1 MLSKLVKARGTR
13 VAVAAALV
21 GTVFA
26 YSASSP
32 ISAAPQKKTLTGS
45 CTGADKASS
54 DLLAAFGGALNLPFD
69 VTSDVPAQLE
79 PGAANQPIAFTWS
92 VTLASSVTSAVAAID
107 PTLTVKNI
115 QLDMGVN
122 GPTATKVVEGRPAP
136 MEVAITAGQP
146 ATFAM
151 GPFSGQLTDI
161 GKGGVIKYSP
171 KNIAMSIS
179 LDIKGAATDINV
191 TCSAPGTAAVTSIK
205 IPGSP
210 DIKQPIELEGTPNSS
225 VSVDVLGKYVTAGTD
240 EKGVVREVQPDTLKV
255 IDGPGQVVNG
265 QVVVNTG
272 AAGTTSSV
280 TFEVC
285 SGTLPGTNAVQ
296 TLSLALPNPWGPP
309 FYELNNQLRKG
320 VAFTLKY
327 GDETT
332 APINMVDP
340 TSLPVL
346 LNPGLMNIPVNDWLN
361 QANNYILTG
370 FKAPSAADIQVALER
385 LPSIGAGGVK
395 VTSTPATPPSA
406 DKDKPVEPT
415 ANYSIEFVGKNAEK
429 EVGSIS
435 LGNYYSVFPQEYLT
449 MIIDAAK
456 GLLGGGGG
464 GGSTTTT
471 TFPGGVTLA
480 ERIKQLEAQQY
491 LAQISNDLPL
501 WLSTTQELLPL
512 KIEQATSNIDIN
524 AAIGAL
530 TSMFS
535 PPPAPKVLV
544 AGELPI
550 GICSQG
556 IIDVNVASVA
566 GVSQT
571 NPDGS
576 ATAPVVKLSLAG

>member
-32 ISAAPQKKTLTGS
+32 ISAAPQQKTLNGS
-45 CTGADKASS
+45 CSGADKASS
-54 DLLAAFGGALNLPFD
+54 DLLAAFGGSLALPFD

-79 PGAANQPIAFTWS
+79 PSAPDQPISFKWS
-92 VTLASSVTSAVAAID
+92 VTISDKVTTAVAAID
-107 PTLTVKNI
+107 PTLTIKNI
-115 QLDMGVN
+115 QLDMGVS

-136 MEVAITAGQP
+136 LEVAVVAGKP

-151 GPFSGQLTDI
+151 GPFAGKLTEI

-171 KNIAMSIS
+171 KNIALSIS

-191 TCSAPGTAAVTSIK
+191 TCTAPGAAAITSIK

-240 EKGVVREVQPDTLKV
+240 EKGVVREVKPETLKV
-255 IDGPGQVVNG
+255 VDGPGQVVNG
-265 QVVVNTG
+265 QVVVATG

-296 TLSLALPNPWGPP
+296 SLAVTLPNPWGPP
-309 FYELNNQLRKG
+309 FYELNSQLRKG

-340 TSLPVL
+340 MSLPVI
-346 LNPGLMNIPVNDWLN
+346 LNPSLMNIPVNDWLN

-370 FKAPSAADIQVALER
+370 FKAPSAADIQIALER

-395 VTSTPATPPSA
+395 VTAKPATAPG
-406 DKDKPVEPT
+406 KDIEPA

-429 EVGSIS
+429 EVKSIS

-464 GGSTTTT
+464 GGASTTTT
-471 TFPGGVTLA
+471 TFPGGVTL
-480 ERIKQLEAQQY
+480 EQRIKQLEAQQY

-512 KIEQATSNIDIN
+512 KIQQATSSIDVN

-530 TSMFS
+530 TSIFS
-535 PPPAPKVLV
+535 PPPAPKVTT

-550 GICSQG
+550 GMCSQG
-556 IIDVNVASVA
+556 VIDVSVA
-566 GVSQT
+566 AVQG
-571 NPDGS
+571 
-576 ATAPVVKLSLAG
+576 ATATPPGANVQGAVLKMAG

>member
-32 ISAAPQKKTLTGS
+32 ISAAPQQKTLTGS

-54 DLLAAFGGALNLPFD
+54 DLLAVFGGALALPFD
-69 VTSDVPAQLE
+69 ITSDVPAQLD
-79 PGAANQPIAFTWS
+79 PGAPDQPIAFTWS
-92 VTLASSVTSAVAAID
+92 VSLAASVTSAVAAID

-115 QLDMGVN
+115 QLDMGVT

-136 MEVAITAGQP
+136 MEVAITAGKP
-146 ATFAM
+146 ASFAM
-151 GPFSGQLTDI
+151 GPFSGKLTEI

-171 KNIAMSIS
+171 KNIALSIS

-296 TLSLALPNPWGPP
+296 TLALTLPNPWGPP

-340 TSLPVL
+340 MSLPVV
-346 LNPGLMNIPVNDWLN
+346 LNPSLMNIPVNDWLN
-361 QANNYILTG
+361 HANDYILTG
-370 FKAPSAADIQVALER
+370 FKAPSAADVQIALER

-395 VTSTPATPPSA
+395 VTSTPATPPG
-406 DKDKPVEPT
+406 PNVEPT
-415 ANYSIEFVGKNAEK
+415 ANFSIEFVGKNAEK
-429 EVGSIS
+429 EVRSIT

-464 GGSTTTT
+464 DGAATTT
-471 TFPGGVTLA
+471 TFPGGVTLD

-512 KIEQATSNIDIN
+512 KIEQATSNIDVN

-530 TSMFS
+530 TGIFS

-556 IIDVNVASVA
+556 IIDVTVASVA
-566 GVSQT
+566 GKSET
-571 NPDGS
+571 NPGTS
-576 ATAPVVKLSLAG
+576 ATNPAAAPLVLAG